1 MLCHRATSGKVARV
15 KEEGMPSEIRLKKIQ
30 DQIKRVITEILEGRV
45 NDPRLAS
52 VYVTD
57 VSVDR
62 ELDYAN
68 IYVSAL
74 GKEDQV
80 EEILEGL
87 ENASGFMRFNLSQEV
102 KLRAM
107 PKLRFYWDDTPERAD
122 RIESLL
128 EEIRKERAARGEDE
142 FDIAEDVEEGLDDEG
157 N

>member
-1 MLCHRATSGKVARV
+1 
-15 KEEGMPSEIRLKKIQ
+15 MPSDIRLKRIQ
-30 DQIKRVITEILEGRV
+30 DQIKQVTTEILKSKV
-45 NDPRLAS
+45 NDPRLAH

-68 IYVSAL
+68 IYVSSLA
-74 GKEDQV
+74 GDPQS
-80 EEILEGL
+80 EELLAGL
-87 ENASGFMRFNLSQEV
+87 ENAGSFIRFNLSQEI

-128 EEIRKERAARGEDE
+128 NEIRQEREARGETN
-142 FDIAEDVEEGLDDEG
+142 DVELDSEAPSTDG
-157 N
+157 DDD

>member
-1 MLCHRATSGKVARV
+1 
-15 KEEGMPSEIRLKKIQ
+15 MPSEIRLKRIQ

-128 EEIRKERAARGEDE
+128 EEIRTERAARGEDE

>member
-1 MLCHRATSGKVARV
+1 
-15 KEEGMPSEIRLKKIQ
+15 MPSEIRLKRIQ

-87 ENASGFMRFNLSQEV
+87 ENASGFIRYNLSQEV
-102 KLRAM
+102 NLRVM
-107 PKLRFYWDDTPERAD
+107 PKLRFYWDDTPDRAD

-128 EEIRKERAARGEDE
+128 EEIRKERAVRGEVGDVM
-142 FDIAEDVEEGLDDEG
+142 AENVEESLDDEG